1 MGSQEERSDSGGQ
14 ESLQSSSARMADNP
28 EIWKAVAM
36 ADHFE
41 KIQKLPDPIPG
52 CPNFRRVPGYKVYCC
67 GQPTV
72 EGFEKALEK
81 VCGSIYPKDGKIIWF
96 NLRQE
101 PSVYV
106 NGIPICARPPNKIG
120 EYAELGNVER
130 EKLKED
136 EIEFVRVCQGKM
148 KDNGEKLKYLDV
160 NKQEAEV
167 EVKTIVPLHDVI
179 EGLKEKFPG
188 LVHMRI
194 PICNSAS
201 PLEKDFDTLCSTLV
215 GSSINTPIILND
227 QVGLS
232 RATTASVA
240 ACLFKEFQISA
251 SFEGLVETVPG
262 MNLDLLKMD
271 RYTMDMKKDALFR
284 GEFEVIKELVAALPD
299 GVAAKKEC
307 DKVIDKNGPAKTGGT
322 GIKQLRE
329 NIAESKLSYEIMD
342 DAAQVFLKSKIM
354 DNIHKYFYLI
364 VFTAY
369 MRQAAELARNAVS
382 DEDKAKNAL
391 TGGKTAIPGD
401 QLKVNKTFVQF
412 MEEHSVLRGM
422 VEAGKGK
429 LQWERD
435 IPAAALANLESLASS
450 DFKANLGKIIH
461 VIYQTA
467 LTMFSDMPQGDHKK
481 RAKYRFASKTLMRI
495 LPVSLKSEVEGLIDK
510 QSITL
515 DLYDILGQC
524 TWGQKKKDE

>member
-1 MGSQEERSDSGGQ
+1 MGSQVTATQQAG
-14 ESLQSSSARMADNP
+14 SLEPLSCLRMDENP

-81 VCGSIYPKDGKIIWF
+81 VCGTIYPKDGKIIWF

-106 NGIPICARPPNKIG
+106 NGTPICARPPNKIG

-130 EKLKED
+130 DKLKED
-136 EIEFVRVCQGKM
+136 ELEFVRVCQGKM
-148 KDNGEKLKYLDV
+148 KDNGDKLKYVDV

-215 GSSINTPIILND
+215 GTSINTPIILND
-227 QVGLS
+227 RVGLS

-240 ACLFKEFQISA
+240 ACMFKEFQLSA
-251 SFEGLVETVPG
+251 SYEGLVETVPG
-262 MNLDLLKMD
+262 MDLTLLQMD
-271 RYTMDMKKDALFR
+271 RYKMDPNKDALFR
-284 GEFEVIKELVAALPD
+284 GEFEVIKELVTELGAD
-299 GVAAKKEC
+299 GEACKREC

-329 NIAESKLSYEIMD
+329 NIAESELSYEIMD

-364 VFTAY
+364 VFAGY
-369 MRQAAELARNAVS
+369 MREASVAAREAIEADKKASVALPSSGKCSIPAKDLTIGSSFVDYMTGNSWMRELC
-382 DEDKAKNAL
+382 
-391 TGGKTAIPGD
+391 
-401 QLKVNKTFVQF
+401 
-412 MEEHSVLRGM
+412 
-422 VEAGKGK
+422 EAGKGN

-435 IPAAALANLESLASS
+435 IPPAALSNLENLAKT
-450 DFKANLGKIIH
+450 DFQKNLGQIIH
-461 VIYQTA
+461 DIYQTA
-467 LTMFSDMPQGDHKK
+467 HMMFNDMPQGDHKK

-495 LPVSLKSEVEGLIDK
+495 LPDAQRTEVEGLIERGAM
-510 QSITL
+510 TL
-515 DLYDILGQC
+515 DLYEILGTC
-524 TWGQKKKDE
+524 TWVAPK

>member
-1 MGSQEERSDSGGQ
+1 MGGRRRDLTQEVR
-14 ESLQSSSARMADNP
+14 SLQTAVRMAENP

-41 KIQKLPDPIPG
+41 KIQKLADPIPG
-52 CPNFRRVPGYKVYCC
+52 CPNFRRVPGYKVYLC
-67 GQPTV
+67 GQPTAD
-72 EGFEKALEK
+72 GFEKALEK
-81 VCGSIYPKDGKIIWF
+81 VCGTIYPKDGKIIWF

-106 NGIPICARPPNKIG
+106 NGQPLCARPPNKIG

-136 EIEFVRVCQGKM
+136 EAEFVRVCQGKM
-148 KDNGEKLKYLDV
+148 KDNGDKLKYVDV

-167 EVKTIVPLHDVI
+167 EVKSIVPLHDVI

-201 PLEKDFDTLCSTLV
+201 PLEKDFDTLVSTLV
-215 GSSINTPIILND
+215 GTSINTPIIVND

-232 RATTASVA
+232 RATTGCVA

-262 MNLDLLKMD
+262 VNLDLLKMD
-271 RYTMDMKKDALFR
+271 RYKMDPNKDALFR
-284 GEFEVIKELVAALPD
+284 GEFEVIKELVAELKD
-299 GVAAKKEC
+299 EGAKREC

-354 DNIHKYFYLI
+354 DNIHKYFYMI
-364 VFTAY
+364 AFTGY
-369 MRQAAELARNAVS
+369 IREMAALAISTAT
-382 DEDKAKNAL
+382 DEDKAKHGLA
-391 TGGKTAIPGD
+391 GGKISTPGD
-401 QLKVNKTFVQF
+401 QLKLAKTFVAW
-412 MEEHSVLRGM
+412 MEEHGNLRTI
-422 VEAGKGK
+422 VEEGHPRLGPQQPRVPCLQRLQGQPRQDHPRHLPDGSHHVRRHAPGRPQEARQVQVRLQDLDEDLAG
-429 LQWERD
+429 
-435 IPAAALANLESLASS
+435 
-450 DFKANLGKIIH
+450 
-461 VIYQTA
+461 
-467 LTMFSDMPQGDHKK
+467 
-481 RAKYRFASKTLMRI
+481 
-495 LPVSLKSEVEGLIDK
+495 
-510 QSITL
+510 
-515 DLYDILGQC
+515 
-524 TWGQKKKDE
+524 

>member
-1 MGSQEERSDSGGQ
+1 MGSHEAGAQQGG
-14 ESLQSSSARMADNP
+14 SHSFHFCPRMADNP

-41 KIQKLPDPIPG
+41 KIQKLADPIPG
-52 CPNFRRVPGYKVYCC
+52 CPNFRRVPGNKVYCC

-81 VCGSIYPKDGKIIWF
+81 VCGTIYPKDGKIIWF

-106 NGIPICARPPNKIG
+106 NGQPLCARPPNKIG

-136 EIEFVRVCQGKM
+136 EAEFVRVCEGKM
-148 KDNGEKLKYLDV
+148 KDNDGKLKFVDV
-160 NKQEAEV
+160 NKKENEV
-167 EVKTIVPLHDVI
+167 EVKSIVTLHDVI

-201 PLEKDFDTLCSTLV
+201 PLEKDFDTLCNTLV
-215 GSSINTPIILND
+215 GTSINTPIILND

-240 ACLFKEFQISA
+240 ACMFKEFQLSA
-251 SFEGLVETVPG
+251 SYEGLVETVPG
-262 MNLDLLKMD
+262 MNLTLLQMD
-271 RYTMDMKKDALFR
+271 RYKMDPNKDALFR
-284 GEFEVIKELVAALPD
+284 GEFEVIKELVASLGAD
-299 GVAAKKEC
+299 GEGSKREC

-354 DNIHKYFYLI
+354 DNIHKYFSLI
-364 VFTAY
+364 VFTSY
-369 MRQAAELARNAVS
+369 MRQAAVAAREA
-382 DEDKAKNAL
+382 
-391 TGGKTAIPGD
+391 
-401 QLKVNKTFVQF
+401 
-412 MEEHSVLRGM
+412 
-422 VEAGKGK
+422 VEADKKAAVALPASGKCSIPAKELKISKPFVAYVEENTWMRELCETGKGN

-435 IPAAALANLESLASS
+435 IPPAALSNLENLAKT
-450 DFKANLGKIIH
+450 DFKANLGQIIH
-461 VIYQTA
+461 DIYQTA
-467 LTMFSDMPQGDHKK
+467 HQMFNDMPQGDHKK

-495 LPVSLKSEVEGLIDK
+495 LPAELSKEVEALIEK
-510 QSITL
+510 GKITL
-515 DLYDILGQC
+515 DLYEILGQC
-524 TWGQKKKDE
+524 TWGQPTA

>member
-1 MGSQEERSDSGGQ
+1 MG
-14 ESLQSSSARMADNP
+14 
-28 EIWKAVAM
+28 
-36 ADHFE
+36 
-41 KIQKLPDPIPG
+41 KIQKLPDPVVG
-52 CPNFRRVPGYKVYCC
+52 CPNFRRIPGYKVYCC
-67 GQPTV
+67 GQPTA
-72 EGFEKALEK
+72 EGFKNCLEK
-81 VCGSIYPKDGKIIWF
+81 VCGTIYPKDGKIIWF

-106 NGIPICARPPNKIG
+106 NGTPICARAPNKIG

-130 EKLKED
+130 DKLKED

-167 EVKTIVPLHDVI
+167 EVQTIVPLHDVI

-215 GSSINTPIILND
+215 GTSINTPIILND
-227 QVGLS
+227 RVGLS

-240 ACLFKEFQISA
+240 ACMFKEFQLSA
-251 SFEGLVETVPG
+251 SYEGLVETVPG
-262 MNLDLLKMD
+262 MDLTLLKMD
-271 RYTMDMKKDALFR
+271 RYKMDPNKDALFR
-284 GEFEVIKELVAALPD
+284 GEFEVIKELVAELGAD
-299 GVAAKKEC
+299 GEASKREC

-364 VFTAY
+364 CFSAY
-369 MRQAAELARNAVS
+369 LREQASVAKDGISE
-382 DEDKAKNAL
+382 EEKKAFSL
-391 TGGKTAIPGD
+391 TGGKVSTPTEA
-401 QLKVNKTFVQF
+401 LKVKKSFSSY
-412 MEEHSVLRGM
+412 MEEHVKLRTIC
-422 VEAGKGK
+422 EEGKGK

-435 IPAAALANLESLASS
+435 IPQEDLDNLVNLANT
-450 DFKANLGKIIH
+450 DFNANLGKIIH
-461 VIYQTA
+461 DIY
-467 LTMFSDMPQGDHKK
+467 LTGHNLFRDMPQGDHKK

-495 LPVSLKSEVEGLIDK
+495 LPDKMKSEVEALINQK
-510 QSITL
+510 AMTL
-515 DLYDILGQC
+515 DLYEILGQC
-524 TWGQKKKDE
+524 TWGKKEEGKSL